1 MGKITIEFDDKLL
14 AAAVLSAMSGVS
26 ATTATSKK
34 AEPKEVEEEDADFD
48 DLRSELEEVAAQYKK
63 DNSAAELKKVL
74 AEFDARTIKSVA
86 DEDLEAVIE
95 ALTDGAEADDDDD
108 EEDEDDITVEAVKI
122 ACQAFAKSNSK
133 EELDE
138 ILEDYDIKSVRS
150 LSKLSQDDL
159 EELYAEVSEE

>member
-34 AEPKEVEEEDADFD
+34 AEPKEVEEDDADFD

-74 AEFDARTIKSVA
+74 AEFDARTIKAVA

-95 ALTDGAEADDDDD
+95 ALTDGAEDDDE